1 MNHAWPIGNGIIPGV
16 RPKEEEDDCVE
27 EERVEGAPERVGH
40 GLDDDPPDDHVV
52 GVEDGA
58 VRHDK
63 AREAARVAAKHHDG
77 RVISEGQLRTL
88 QPLFIRDISC
98 LQSGAVAHRD
108 FILPDLDACS
118 LIADA

>member
-1 MNHAWPIGNGIIPGV
+1 MSDPCRIPEKQRSLPLDWRISIIPGV
-16 RPKEEEDDCVE
+16 RPDEEEDDCVE

-63 AREAARVAAKHHDG
+63 AREAARVAAKDHDG
-77 RVISEGQLRTL
+77 
-88 QPLFIRDISC
+88 
-98 LQSGAVAHRD
+98 
-108 FILPDLDACS
+108 
-118 LIADA
+118 